1 MVVRCPI
8 GHSSSVEVERLP
20 RAYAFAE
27 DHPRDHAGV
36 GLLTVGI
43 GGLMTLE
50 EREVLHQRLTAL
62 LERLVDVET
71 EVRAAKEEVKELTAM
86 LELRV

>member
-1 MVVRCPI
+1 MAP
-8 GHSSSVEVERLP
+8 
-20 RAYAFAE
+20 
-27 DHPRDHAGV
+27 
-36 GLLTVGI
+36 
-43 GGLMTLE
+43 E
-50 EREVLHQRLTAL
+50 EREVLHRRLTAL